1 MTTNKKLVVTV
12 GVLAV
17 ALILALTGIIV
28 VLVTANQRASSA
40 VNVKYTAS
48 DVAVTLSATAYLGSN
63 TYQFT
68 KGGVVGGETE
78 LVLSP
83 TVTSGSLSQTS
94 DIASFD
100 LTKTNDYVVFE
111 YVFQNKT
118 GNIDVKIDQDGIPAT
133 KENINLTYTY
143 SDTQNICKYYRCRGY

>member
-12 GVLAV
+12 GVMAV

-40 VNVKYTAS
+40 VNVKYTSS
-48 DVAVTLSATAYLGSN
+48 DVEVTLSATAYLGSN

-83 TVTSGSLSQTS
+83 TVTEGSLSQTS

-118 GNIDVKIDQDGIPAT
+118 GNIDVKIDQDGGPAT
-133 KENINLTYTY
+133 KENINLTYIY
-143 SDTQNICKYYRCRGY
+143 SDTKITNFDT